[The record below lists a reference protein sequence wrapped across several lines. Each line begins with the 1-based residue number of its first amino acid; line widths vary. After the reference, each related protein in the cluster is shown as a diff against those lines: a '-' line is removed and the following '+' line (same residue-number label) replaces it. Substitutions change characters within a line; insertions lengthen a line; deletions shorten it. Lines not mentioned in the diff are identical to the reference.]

1 MFKRFLLLFPYF
13 QRLEKYRAEQKE
25 EDRLR
30 REELVKLLEKEKYW
44 NDLYDKQDAEN
55 RRLEDIRESLLHNQ
69 RFLKLRISRQTF

>member
-1 MFKRFLLLFPYF
+1 MFKKFLLLFPYF

-55 RRLEDIRESLLHNQ
+55 RRLEDIRESLLENQ
-69 RFLKLRISRQTF
+69 KFLKLRISRQAF